1 MDLRFNNASVIRL
14 RISLSTINS
23 TQTNSPKRFLHKT
36 HDFNGIKISIKFY
49 SSITIRKSFINSRNK
64 IEELVQVEEV
74 TEKRKKKKKG
84 DRALSISKQIVQ
96 KAQVK
101 KRITTAEAEIGGE
114 SPISRTVTSALPNA
128 FGDSIK
134 CKHRKSG
141 GSGTISTTRGSF
153 TKNSKKQ
160 LPPIIDR
167 FN

>member
-74 TEKRKKKKKG
+74 KEKKKKKG
-84 DRALSISKQIVQ
+84 RPGTFYQQTNCTES
-96 KAQVK
+96 
-101 KRITTAEAEIGGE
+101 TGE
-114 SPISRTVTSALPNA
+114 EKNYHSRS
-128 FGDSIK
+128 
-134 CKHRKSG
+134 
-141 GSGTISTTRGSF
+141 
-153 TKNSKKQ
+153 
-160 LPPIIDR
+160 
-167 FN
+167 